1 MGGPGRLPALGV
13 TLPQFSERPG
23 PALEACRQAWRLG
36 FGGAFVFDH
45 MWPLG
50 APSRPALEGW
60 TLLAALAAEAGRDRP
75 EGPGEPRDGPAGR
88 RSGSSPAAG
97 ARGAPVG
104 PEGSGEPRGGA
115 PVDRE
120 GFRVGTMVTR
130 AGIRAPALVAR
141 MAATV
146 GEVAGAP
153 AIVGVG
159 RGDRAN
165 RDENLAFGLPFG
177 SVAERAA
184 AVEDTVAALRGPLAG
199 EPPPEIWVGGVG
211 PGARDLA
218 GRLADAWNAW
228 ALDPDELAAG
238 LADARAAAERAGR
251 DPATV
256 AATWGGQVLVA
267 PDRRDAEARLER
279 FGPGRP
285 PAEVARVV
293 TGDPDMVLK
302 RLRAL
307 GDAGAGWC
315 VLAPV
320 GGPGAEARALLA
332 AAAGLPGREE

>member
-1 MGGPGRLPALGV
+1 
-13 TLPQFSERPG
+13 
-23 PALEACRQAWRLG
+23 
-36 FGGAFVFDH
+36 

-50 APSRPALEGW
+50 APTRPALEGW
-60 TLLAALAAEAGRDRP
+60 TLLAALAAEVGRQ
-75 EGPGEPRDGPAGR
+75 PGD
-88 RSGSSPAAG
+88 
-97 ARGAPVG
+97 
-104 PEGSGEPRGGA
+104 
-115 PVDRE
+115 

-153 AIVGVG
+153 PIVGVG
-159 RGDRAN
+159 RGDLAN

-177 SVAERAA
+177 SIAERAA

-199 EPPPEIWVGGVG
+199 EPRPEVWVGGIG
-211 PGARDLA
+211 PGARELA

-251 DPATV
+251 DPGGV

-267 PDRRDAEARLER
+267 PDRADARVRLER
-279 FGPGRP
+279 FSPGRP
-285 PAEVARVV
+285 PAELARVV
-293 TGDPDMVLK
+293 TGDPDTALE

-307 GDAGAGWC
+307 ADAGASWC
-315 VLAPV
+315 VLAAV

-332 AAAGLPGREE
+332 AAAGLPGREA

>member
-1 MGGPGRLPALGV
+1 MAMDNAEHPIRMGAVDNPAHPPPGSATLPFGGPTNGGSGSGLPSLAV

-23 PALEACRQAWRLG
+23 PALEACRDARRLG

-50 APSRPALEGW
+50 APTRPALEGW
-60 TLLAALAAEAGRDRP
+60 TLLAALAAEVGRHA
-75 EGPGEPRDGPAGR
+75 RDG
-88 RSGSSPAAG
+88 
-97 ARGAPVG
+97 
-104 PEGSGEPRGGA
+104 
-115 PVDRE
+115 

-146 GEVAGAP
+146 GEVVGAP
-153 AIVGVG
+153 PIVGVG
-159 RGDRAN
+159 RGDLGN

-177 SVAERAA
+177 SIAERAA

-199 EPPPEIWVGGVG
+199 KPPPETWVGGVG

-228 ALDPDELAAG
+228 ALDPDELATG
-238 LADARAAAERAGR
+238 LANAREVAERAGR

-267 PDRRDAEARLER
+267 PDRRDARVRLER
-279 FGPGRP
+279 FSPGRP
-285 PAEVARVV
+285 PADVARVV
-293 TGDPDMVLK
+293 SGDPDTVLE

-307 GDAGAGWC
+307 ADAGASWC
-315 VLAPV
+315 VLASV

-332 AAAGLPGREE
+332 AAAGLTRREE